1 MQQLCLVAT
10 TLDPALCSRGSGDSA
25 LFSRATKMNRF
36 SDAAI
41 GEFMISGRKPRQI
54 NVN

>member
-41 GEFMISGRKPRQI
+41 GEFMISGR
-54 NVN
+54 

>member
-1 MQQLCLVAT
+1 MQQLYLVAT
-10 TLDPALCSRGSGDSA
+10 TLDLALCSRGSGDSA

-41 GEFMISGRKPRQI
+41 GEFMISGR
-54 NVN
+54 